1 MSDFLRLVRL
11 MRPYWG
17 WLALSAFLA
26 SVTVLANA
34 ALLATAGWF
43 ITAMG
48 LAGVAGAS
56 INYFTPAAMIRAFA
70 ILRTVSRYAERV
82 ISHEATLRV
91 LAGLRVWLYRKLE
104 PLAPGALATN
114 RAADLSTRLQGDVD
128 RLEQVFLRF
137 ISPVAVALFCGILLV
152 AFTALWSL
160 DFAIVLALL
169 LVASGLL
176 LPLTVERYGRSDARH
191 VALGSVETNIALTDT
206 VEGLADLQTY
216 GVFDQAARRVNVVAD
231 KVVVANWRLAR
242 NSGVATAGIG
252 LAAQLAVIAA
262 LFILIPH
269 FERDSLPGPDLAML
283 TLLAI
288 AAFEAVMPIPAAVL
302 TLSATLASARRIFAL
317 ADTEPM
323 VKEPSRPKPLPG
335 DMTLQFDD
343 VSFRY
348 PGQVRAALRDVSLT
362 LAPGKRI
369 GVVGPSGS
377 GKSTLGALALRFF
390 DPASGSVSLGGVD
403 LKDLSADEV
412 RSGISIASQT
422 DHFLTAT
429 IRDNLKIARPA
440 ATSEEIEEACRMAQI
455 HDFIVAQPD
464 GYDTFVGA
472 AGLKLSGG
480 QLRRLTVARA
490 LLKDAPILIL
500 DEPTEA
506 LDGGVADALL
516 AAVLTGLPDKSILLI
531 THYPVRPELLD
542 EMFVMEDGAIVERR
556 VPLQSSTPDTE

>member
-1 MSDFLRLVRL
+1 MSDFLRLLQL

-17 WLALSAFLA
+17 WLVLSAFLA

-34 ALLATAGWF
+34 ALLGTSGWF

-48 LAGVAGAS
+48 LAGVAGVS
-56 INYFTPAAMIRAFA
+56 MNYFTPAAMIRGFA

-91 LAGLRVWLYRKLE
+91 LAGLRVWLYKKLE

-137 ISPVAVALFCGILLV
+137 ISPIAVALFCGIVLV

-160 DFAIVLALL
+160 DFAIALALL
-169 LVASGLL
+169 LILSGLV
-176 LPLTVERYGRSDARH
+176 LPLAVERYGRDDARQ
-191 VALGSVETNIALTDT
+191 VARGSVETNIALTDT
-206 VEGLADLQTY
+206 VEGLADLQSY
-216 GVFDQAARRVNVVAD
+216 GAFDQAKRRGHEVAD
-231 KVVVANWRLAR
+231 TVVFANWRLAR
-242 NSGVATAGIG
+242 NSAVATAGIG

-262 LFILIPH
+262 LLILIPL
-269 FERDSLPGPDLAML
+269 FERGALSGPDLVML

-288 AAFEAVMPIPAAVL
+288 AAFEAVMPMPAALL

-317 ADTEPM
+317 ADTEPV
-323 VKEPSRPKPLPG
+323 VKEPARPVPLPV
-335 DMTLQFDD
+335 DMTFQFND
-343 VSFRY
+343 VSFSY
-348 PGQVRAALRDVSLT
+348 PGQERAAVRNADLT
-362 LAPGKRI
+362 LAPRRRI
-369 GVVGPSGS
+369 GVLGPSGS

-390 DPASGSVSLGGVD
+390 DPTSGSVLLGGVNIR
-403 LKDLSADEV
+403 DLSADEL
-412 RSGISIASQT
+412 RSHIAVASQT
-422 DHFLTAT
+422 DHFFTAT
-429 IRDNLKIARPA
+429 IRDNLRIARPTA
-440 ATSEEIEEACRMAQI
+440 APEEIEDACRMAQI

-490 LLKDAPILIL
+490 ILKDAPILIL
-500 DEPTEA
+500 DEPTEG
-506 LDGGVADALL
+506 LDGTVADALL

-542 EMFVMEDGAIVERR
+542 EMIVMEDGAIVERR
-556 VPLQSSTPDTE
+556 MPPQSSTPDTE